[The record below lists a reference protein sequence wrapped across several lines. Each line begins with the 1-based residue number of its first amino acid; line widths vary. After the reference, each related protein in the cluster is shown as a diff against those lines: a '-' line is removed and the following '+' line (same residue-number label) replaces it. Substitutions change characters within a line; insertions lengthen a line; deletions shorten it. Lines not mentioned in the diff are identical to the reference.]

1 MTGGKATIR
10 GCLRRLYRQ
19 PEAQLTL
26 EWTLLLAAVA
36 LPMYWVF
43 RVCLSVLAAHFRMV
57 TFMETV
63 PFP

>member
-1 MTGGKATIR
+1 MIAFDTIR
-10 GCLRRLYRQ
+10 GRLRRLYRC
-19 PEAQLTL
+19 EKGQLTL
-26 EWTLLLAAVA
+26 EWTLLLAAIA

-43 RVCLSVLAAHFRMV
+43 RVCLSVLTAHFRMV